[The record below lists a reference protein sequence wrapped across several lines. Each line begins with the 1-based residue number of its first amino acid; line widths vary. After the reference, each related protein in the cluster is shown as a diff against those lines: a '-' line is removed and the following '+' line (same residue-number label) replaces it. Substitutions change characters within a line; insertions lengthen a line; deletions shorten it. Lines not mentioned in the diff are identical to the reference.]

1 MNICCGENI
10 EHNKDLS
17 DKYDPLYLTL
27 SDTTLKFYEKEGLFH
42 VYDSNESKEYINDK
56 QQIIED
62 LKIKLEQKDEEI
74 EDYKGKINDLD
85 YKIKK
90 MEKILL
96 IDAKEQQY
104 IGLIGE
110 NNE

>member
-10 EHNKDLS
+10 GHNKDLT

-27 SDTTLKFYEKEGLFH
+27 SETTLKFDENEGVFH
-42 VYDSNESKEYINDK
+42 VYDSNESRGFLNDK
-56 QQIIED
+56 QQLIIE
-62 LKIKLEQKDEEI
+62 LKEKLELKDEEI
-74 EDYKGKINDLD
+74 NDYKNKISDLD
-85 YKIKK
+85 DKIKK
-90 MEKILL
+90 MEEILL
-96 IDAKEQQY
+96 IDEKEQQY